1 MGQSHVSFRVN
12 SSEEPL
18 LLGYAKRAG
27 FDTIGGYAKALCMGG
42 SKISPVIKK
51 VYLTE
56 ALARKIIALA
66 GGMKEQM
73 DTWKEYIE
81 VITDTQNKL
90 IAEAKKI
97 TTSMN

>member
-1 MGQSHVSFRVN
+1 MGKTHIAFRVN
-12 SSEEPL
+12 EGEEQL
-18 LLGYAKRAG
+18 LEGYAKRAG
-27 FDTIGGYAKALCMGG
+27 FDTIGSYAKALCMGG
-42 SKISPVIKK
+42 SKISPVVKK

-66 GGMKEQM
+66 GGMNEQM
-73 DTWKEYIE
+73 DTWKEYIR